1 MRTVKRYSNRKL
13 YDTTARK
20 YVTLD
25 DIAKLVKD
33 GEDVKVID
41 NVTGDDLTNIT
52 LSQIL
57 HEKERKHKDSL
68 PKNFFT
74 QVIQSGTK
82 LKDAVVE
89 KGGKLFGGGLESAL
103 RGLRIPTRT
112 EFEQLQKAMAKLEK
126 GMRAV
131 EKRLGIKSDNNAKKK
146 RRKAKKK

>member
-13 YDTTARK
+13 YDTTART

-25 DIAKLVKD
+25 DIARLVKQ

-41 NVTGDDLTNIT
+41 NVTGDDLTNVT

-57 HEKERKHKDSL
+57 HEKERKNKDSL

-74 QVIQSGTK
+74 QVIQSGSK

-89 KGGKLFGGGLESAL
+89 RGGKFFGGGLEGAL
-103 RGLRIPTRT
+103 RGLRIPTRS
-112 EFEQLQKAMAKLEK
+112 EFEELQTTLSRLEK
-126 GMRAV
+126 SVSAM
-131 EKRLGIKSDNNAKKK
+131 EKQLGRKPGKK
-146 RRKAKKK
+146 RKKSKK